1 MEKEFAKQLDQ
12 DIAGSDFGSKQDDL
26 QMWYNERGDYIQF
39 KTMNVSAI
47 RERIDECLTLYISLE
62 DQKPIGFQ
70 LKDIKALADL
80 LDVDIMIK
88 ADITSSDKSLVS
100 ITALILFK
108 AYTQM
113 PESADRRTG
122 YGEAF
127 KTLVKKDL
135 ETSAI

>member
-1 MEKEFAKQLDQ
+1 MEKKFTKQLDQ

-39 KTMNVSAI
+39 KTMSIPTI
-47 RERIDECLTLYISLE
+47 RERIDEFLTLYISIE

-70 LKDIKALADL
+70 LKDIEALANL
-80 LDVDIMIK
+80 HDVGIMVK
-88 ADITSSDKSLVS
+88 ADIASSDKSLVS

-113 PESADRRTG
+113 PESEDRRSG

-127 KTLVKKDL
+127 RTLARKDL